1 LSKTTH
7 YATLDGMRGIAAIA
21 VVMFHA
27 KDYFGTVYPRSA
39 YLAVDLFFCLSGF
52 VIAHAYDD
60 RLAARRLSAAGFMR
74 VRLLRLY
81 PLYLAGTALTIA
93 AVGAA
98 LFVKHDAAQWTPR
111 DFAIAVPAALL
122 MLPAPFFQNIFALN
136 VPAWSL
142 FYELVANA
150 VYATSLFARRRVIE
164 MVAVLAAL
172 AVIVQTVRFGHIDQ
186 GTTWPSTIWALGRV
200 FFGFPVGIMLYR
212 LHRRMRP
219 IVVPAPVLLGVLALV
234 MFAPLSGTAR
244 IGFDIGFVLLVS
256 PALVLLGS
264 FDGPA
269 SPLLVR
275 LCRWL
280 GLISYPIYVIHFPV
294 ILILNSW
301 ERRHGNAAL
310 HHPLFG
316 LALVAALMVV
326 SFVAG
331 HADARFR
338 RAVSARVQFRR
349 VTV

>member
-27 KDYFGTVYPRSA
+27 KAYFGTVYPHSA

-60 RLAARRLSAAGFMR
+60 RLATGRLSAAGFVR

-81 PLYLAGTALTIA
+81 PLYIAGTALTIA
-93 AVGAA
+93 AIAVA
-98 LFVKHDAAQWTPR
+98 LFVKHDASQWTAR
-111 DFAIAVPAALL
+111 EFMIAVPAALL
-122 MLPAPFFQNIFALN
+122 MLPAPFFDNIFALN
-136 VPAWSL
+136 IPAWSL
-142 FYELVANA
+142 FYELLANA
-150 VYATSLFARRRVIE
+150 VYATSLFSQRRVL
-164 MVAVLAAL
+164 MVVAGVAAA
-172 AVIVQTVRFGHIDQ
+172 AVIVQTFIFGHIDQ
-186 GTTWPSTIWALGRV
+186 GTSWPSTVWALGRV

-212 LHRRMRP
+212 LHRRMQP
-219 IVVPAPVLLGVLALV
+219 IVVPAPALSGLLALV
-234 MFAPLSGTAR
+234 MFAHLSGTAR
-244 IGFDIGFVLLVS
+244 IGFDIGFVLLIS

-269 SPLLVR
+269 SPFLVQ

-294 ILILNSW
+294 ILVLNSW
-301 ERRHGNAAL
+301 ERRHGNSAL

-316 LALVAALMVV
+316 LALVAALIAV

-331 HADARFR
+331 HADVRFR
-338 RAVSARVQFRR
+338 RAL
-349 VTV
+349 TVGTLRESRA